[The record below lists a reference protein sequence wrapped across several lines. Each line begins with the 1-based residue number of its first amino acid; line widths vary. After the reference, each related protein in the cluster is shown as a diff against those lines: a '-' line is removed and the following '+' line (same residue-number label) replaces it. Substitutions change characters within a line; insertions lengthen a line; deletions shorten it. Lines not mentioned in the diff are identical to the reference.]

1 MVSGR
6 ARLQSLRKNS
16 VSYQGMPLGI
26 PQVAEIG
33 SGFSRCWQRNN
44 SIHAGFGKGTA
55 SGCGKTPVLDF
66 ALKGRGF
73 SRAVSVAK
81 SMAALAAEGPAVYFF
96 LTCGSLA
103 RSRQTEAS
111 SHRPPR
117 KGSPARFSR
126 GQYPRGAGR
135 KPASPERSS
144 RPAFPFPER
153 SRHIRPGRQ
162 SRRPAPGATVC
173 SGYKIQCSWHYDT
186 RTKRSR
192 WQPAPRE
199 DYTVEER
206 ASRPFSG
213 RRRPALDPEGL
224 SSFSRFCYRRRS
236 PTT

>member
-66 ALKGRGF
+66 ALKGRG
-73 SRAVSVAK
+73 
-81 SMAALAAEGPAVYFF
+81 
-96 LTCGSLA
+96 
-103 RSRQTEAS
+103 
-111 SHRPPR
+111 
-117 KGSPARFSR
+117 FSR